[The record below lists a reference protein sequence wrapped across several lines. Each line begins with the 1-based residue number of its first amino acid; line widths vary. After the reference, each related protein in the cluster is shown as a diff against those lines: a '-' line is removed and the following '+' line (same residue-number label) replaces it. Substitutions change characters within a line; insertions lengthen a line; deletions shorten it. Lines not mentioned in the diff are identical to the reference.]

1 MAGPEGG
8 QILALSGG
16 GFRGLYTA
24 SVIEQ
29 LEAHTNVPFGRHF
42 DLIAGTSIGG
52 VIALALA
59 MEKPASAIV
68 QLFTEHGALIFKK
81 RSWGYRR
88 SRFSP
93 DTLRR
98 VLEGVFGDATLAD
111 CVHPVVI
118 PAVNYSSGK
127 PQMFKTPH
135 DPRLTQDG
143 RLRLVDVA
151 LATSAAP
158 TYFPRHAMIEQQF
171 VDGGLVANAPGLI
184 ALHESEIY
192 LDLLPAQTRL
202 LSIGTLS
209 VPTDADPT
217 ANHEGGAVD
226 WGRGSFLKTI
236 GVTKR
241 LFNLTI
247 SANEQMVD
255 FMLRHRLGDRYRV
268 VNELVADPTQ
278 AALIGLE
285 KTGEGARKVLRTHAH
300 QSVRQ
305 LQGDRS
311 FDPWL
316 VYQAKVHRFN
326 PVPLDQKEVRHA

>member
-1 MAGPEGG
+1 MAGLKGG

-29 LEAHTNVPFGRHF
+29 LEARTRVPFGRHF

-52 VIALALA
+52 IIALALA
-59 MEKPASAIV
+59 MEKPASQIV

-81 RSWGYRR
+81 RSFGYRR

-93 DTLRR
+93 DTLRS
-98 VLEGVFGDATLAD
+98 VLEGVFGNATLAD

-118 PAVNYSSGK
+118 PSVNYSSGR
-127 PQMFKTPH
+127 PQMFKTAH

-158 TYFPRHAMIEQQF
+158 TYFPRHAMNEQQF

-184 ALHESEIY
+184 ALHEAEIY
-192 LDLLPAQTRL
+192 LDFLPTHTRL

-217 ANHEGGAVD
+217 ANSEGGAVD

-236 GVTKR
+236 GITKR
-241 LFNLTI
+241 LFNLTV

-255 FMLRHRLGDRYRV
+255 FMLKHRLGDRYRQVNAV
-268 VNELVADPTQ
+268 VSDPAQ
-278 AALIGLE
+278 AAYIGLE
-285 KTGEGARKVLRTHAH
+285 KTGEGARKVLRTHAQ
-300 QSVRQ
+300 QSVRE
-305 LQGDRS
+305 LLGDRT
-311 FDPWL
+311 FDAWL
-316 VYQAKVHRFN
+316 AYEALPRHFG
-326 PVPLDQKEVRHA
+326 PTYDAQKDLRHA

>member
-1 MAGPEGG
+1 MAGLQGG

-29 LEAHTNVPFGRHF
+29 LEAHTLVPFGQHF

-59 MEKPASAIV
+59 LEKPASDIV
-68 QLFTEHGALIFKK
+68 RLFTEHGALIFKK

-93 DTLRR
+93 DTLRS
-98 VLEGVFGDATLAD
+98 VLEGVFEDATLAD

-118 PAVNYSSGK
+118 PTVNYNSGK
-127 PQMFKTPH
+127 PQMFKTSH

-143 RLRLVDVA
+143 RQRLVDVA

-158 TYFPRHAMIEQQF
+158 TYFPRHALNEQQF

-184 ALHESEIY
+184 ALHEAEIY
-192 LDLLPAQTRL
+192 LGFRPAQTRL

-209 VPTDADPT
+209 VRAAADPT
-217 ANHEGGAVD
+217 ANSEGGVVD
-226 WGRGSFLKTI
+226 WGAGSFLKTV
-236 GVTKR
+236 GLTER

-247 SANEQMVD
+247 SANEHMVD
-255 FMLRHRLGDRYRV
+255 FMLRHRLGDCYRV
-268 VNELVADPTQ
+268 VNELVSDPAQ
-278 AALIGLE
+278 AAHIGLE
-285 KTGEGARKVLRTHAH
+285 KTGEGARNVLRTHAQ

-305 LQGDRS
+305 LLGDRS

-316 VYQAKVHRFN
+316 AYRA
-326 PVPLDQKEVRHA
+326 PLRQLDSAPAAQKEARHA

>member
-1 MAGPEGG
+1 MAGQHSG

-29 LEAHTNVPFGRHF
+29 LEAQTQVPFGRHF

-52 VIALALA
+52 IIALALA
-59 MEKPASAIV
+59 MEKPASQIV
-68 QLFTEHGALIFKK
+68 RLFIDHGALIFHK
-81 RSWGYRR
+81 RALGYRR

-93 DTLRR
+93 ETLRG
-98 VLEGVFGDATLAD
+98 VLDGVFGEATMAD

-118 PAVNYSSGK
+118 PTVNYSSGK
-127 PQMFKTPH
+127 PQMFKTAH
-135 DPRLTQDG
+135 DPRLTQDR

-158 TYFPRHAMIEQQF
+158 TYFPRHAMNEQQF

-184 ALHESEIY
+184 ALHEAEIY
-192 LDLLPAQTRL
+192 LGLQPAQTRL

-209 VPTDADPT
+209 LPTDADPT
-217 ANHEGGAVD
+217 ANSEGGALD

-241 LFNLTI
+241 LFNLTL

-255 FMLRHRLGDRYRV
+255 FMLRHRLGDRYREVNAV
-268 VNELVADPTQ
+268 VSDPSQ
-278 AALIGLE
+278 AAHIGLE
-285 KTGEGARKVLRTHAH
+285 KTGEGARKVLIAHAQ
-300 QSVRQ
+300 QSTRQ
-305 LQGDRS
+305 LLGDRS

-316 VYQAKVHRFN
+316 AYLAPLRHLGSAAN
-326 PVPLDQKEVRHA
+326 PQKDVQHA